1 MSNKYN
7 FLNNPE
13 LKENPFSTPPDYFR
27 KLQTEVSDKIS
38 KSDSTSPFLFNGVR
52 YRSQILIAASIAA
65 MFMISYGSLSI
76 LNNSDKEN
84 TEKLIK
90 EANRLAD
97 EGYLPRTFADFS
109 EIELDDNSSTSSV
122 KEIPSEQ
129 IVEYLKTNNV
139 TILSLTNSI
148 D

>member
-1 MSNKYN
+1 MGAGGAGRH
-7 FLNNPE
+7 P
-13 LKENPFSTPPDYFR
+13 
-27 KLQTEVSDKIS
+27 
-38 KSDSTSPFLFNGVR
+38 
-52 YRSQILIAASIAA
+52 AAAA
-65 MFMISYGSLSI
+65 
-76 LNNSDKEN
+76 
-84 TEKLIK
+84 
-90 EANRLAD
+90 A
-97 EGYLPRTFADFS
+97 GYLPRTFADFS